1 MELNRYIQHPE
12 QLNRDTL
19 YDLRSYVA
27 LYPYHQSAR
36 LLMLHNMYLLHDP
49 SFDEELRRAAFYI
62 TDRTKLFQLVE
73 ARHYTLTKPEKTV
86 TTVGVDR
93 TDSLIDSF
101 LETIPEEEQEPKK
114 KRRKP
119 TAADATV
126 DYVSYMLAAAEDD
139 DDDEDPS
146 ATETATTSIIDNFL
160 GKSGGKI
167 TLNELTEESTDAPHN
182 EVQLENDRDELG
194 EGYYTENLAK
204 IYIKQGNYSKALE
217 IISQLNLN
225 NSKKN
230 TYFADQMR
238 FLEKIIKAKSHN
250 HGRK

>member
-62 TDRTKLFQLVE
+62 TDRNKLFQLVE
-73 ARHYTLTKPEKTV
+73 ARHYTLTKPEKKVTV
-86 TTVGVDR
+86 VGTDR

-101 LETIPEEEQEPKK
+101 LETIPKEEPQPKK

-126 DYVSYMLAAAEDD
+126 DYVAYMLAADSDD
-139 DDDEDPS
+139 DDDDTAS
-146 ATETATTSIIDNFL
+146 TETATTSIIDNFL
-160 GKSGGKI
+160 GKGGGKI
-167 TLNELTEESTDAPHN
+167 TLQELPEETTDAPHN
-182 EVQLENDRDELG
+182 DVQLENDKDELG

-238 FLEKIIKAKSHN
+238 FLEKIIVAKSHN
-250 HGRK
+250 RSRK